1 MDTAPTPTLT
11 FVSGVASRLR
21 RSNCNWSADVSTSA
35 ATYNVSDA
43 NVDTANVAIDVTG
56 AKDAHGNDQT
66 DYTPSTNF
74 TADTL
79 NPSDVIFSLLLL
91 LITDSVVGTCTFR
104 VDVLFAPAM
113 DPAATPTLTF
123 APFFF

>member
-66 DYTPSTNF
+66 DYTPVTNF
-74 TADTL
+74 SVDTL
-79 NPSDVIFSLLLL
+79 NPSVVSVTASDL
-91 LITDSVVGTCTFR
+91 LITDSDAGTGTFQIGRASCRER
-104 VDVLFAPAM
+104 V
-113 DPAATPTLTF
+113 
-123 APFFF
+123 